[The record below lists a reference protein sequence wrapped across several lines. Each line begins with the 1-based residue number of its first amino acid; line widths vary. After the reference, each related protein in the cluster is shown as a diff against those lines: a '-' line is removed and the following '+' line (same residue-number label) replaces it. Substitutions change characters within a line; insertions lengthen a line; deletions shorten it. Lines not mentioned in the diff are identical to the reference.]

1 MKNLIMLFALA
12 FSFATLNA
20 QEASSKTKKE
30 CTKTKAECT
39 KSKKECTK
47 SKKECTKAKAEGK
60 TCSKSA
66 NAKACCDKSKAGA
79 KTCSKSSEVKACC
92 DKSKSASKSCSGS
105 TAAYSKTV
113 NAKDFMTYAD
123 KFPSEQIIDIR
134 TAQEVKSTGTIASA
148 INIDYNNSDDFKMKM
163 NALDKNTAVMIY
175 CQSGKR
181 SAEAVKLMKMWGFKK
196 IYEMEGGF
204 KAYKTAFPKG

>member
-1 MKNLIMLFALA
+1 MKYLLTCLLILVTYS
-12 FSFATLNA
+12 FSTAQTLNGSV
-20 QEASSKTKKE
+20 ED
-30 CTKTKAECT
+30 
-39 KSKKECTK
+39 
-47 SKKECTKAKAEGK
+47 
-60 TCSKSA
+60 
-66 NAKACCDKSKAGA
+66 DKSGETLIGA
-79 KTCSKSSEVKACC
+79 SVVV
-92 DKSKSASKSCSGS
+92 SGTQNGTS
-105 TAAYSKTV
+105 TNIDGEFEIKYTGEYPIKLDVSFIGYISKTV

-163 NALDKNTAVMIY
+163 NALDKNAAVMIY